1 MKCKIK
7 IQERSQ
13 SVSSALTVAA
23 DAVLAV
29 LGRLGAA
36 ATLRQLLVVSG
47 EQSFNLRGNLPLI
60 HGRTPLLV
68 HLQLLP
74 QGADGSL
81 LAGHQLLQ
89 VLVPQLLPRPALPRA
104 LTASLQFGL
113 QVDFCR
119 FASSFAGFLHFTSH
133 HLVIIHVGDATAQAA
148 SSG

>member
-13 SVSSALTVAA
+13 SVSSALTVTA

-47 EQSFNLRGNLPLI
+47 EQSFNLRGDLPLI

-68 HLQLLP
+68 LRTETQRKKTLMLFILSVMCNHHGKRCCTANML
-74 QGADGSL
+74 AD
-81 LAGHQLLQ
+81 
-89 VLVPQLLPRPALPRA
+89 
-104 LTASLQFGL
+104 
-113 QVDFCR
+113 
-119 FASSFAGFLHFTSH
+119 
-133 HLVIIHVGDATAQAA
+133 I
-148 SSG
+148 

>member
-68 HLQLLP
+68 LRTETQRKKTLILFILSVICNHHGNRCCTANIL
-74 QGADGSL
+74 AD
-81 LAGHQLLQ
+81 
-89 VLVPQLLPRPALPRA
+89 
-104 LTASLQFGL
+104 
-113 QVDFCR
+113 
-119 FASSFAGFLHFTSH
+119 
-133 HLVIIHVGDATAQAA
+133 I
-148 SSG
+148 

>member
-47 EQSFNLRGNLPLI
+47 EQSFNLRGDLPLI

-68 HLQLLP
+68 LRMETQQRKKTLMQFILSVINNR
-74 QGADGSL
+74 QGNRCCRANKLADIRS
-81 LAGHQLLQ
+81 
-89 VLVPQLLPRPALPRA
+89 
-104 LTASLQFGL
+104 
-113 QVDFCR
+113 
-119 FASSFAGFLHFTSH
+119 
-133 HLVIIHVGDATAQAA
+133 
-148 SSG
+148 